1 MTGEQGCG
9 GIFRC
14 WNEFKSNWTK
24 EERPFTNHLERL
36 CQRSVFVSAA
46 SNFKQF
52 IENCSQVDEE
62 QFIEHL
68 SILRLSSTYRDK
80 ILEISPKSGVS
91 LLHRRVL
98 TRDALMNGRK
108 CLLKLHQHSKDEVL
122 KQESLKGS
130 RLRKE
135 IEIVRVLH
143 AVAQPCQNVVEL
155 LGSSIKAPMHMIIER
170 TPKGNLLTYLQDFAT
185 SPETVDLVQIA
196 VDICKAMIYLGE
208 QNIIHRDLRAKNCF
222 VFVKGEKI
230 LTKLGDSQLAVLSY
244 SGPTSPSGI
253 RNRRQTSA
261 TLMSLNEIAT
271 NEIAVRWTADE
282 ALQFCEFST
291 SSDVWSCGVVLFE
304 IFTFGCTPYL
314 NMPSGLN
321 LDSDEDVR
329 EFVRIYIY
337 VILDFA
343 WRILY

>member
-24 EERPFTNHLERL
+24 EEKPFTHHLEGL
-36 CQRSVFVSAA
+36 CQRSVFVAA
-46 SNFKQF
+46 ANNFKQF
-52 IENCSQVDEE
+52 VENSSQVDEK

-80 ILEISPKSGVS
+80 VLEISPASGVP
-91 LLHRRVL
+91 LLHHRVL
-98 TRDALMNGRK
+98 TRDALINGRK
-108 CLLKLHQHSKDEVL
+108 CLLKLRQHSKDEVL

-155 LGSSIKAPMHMIIER
+155 LGSSIEAPMHMIIER
-170 TPKGNLLTYLQDFAT
+170 TPKGDLLTYLQGFAT

-230 LTKLGDSQLAVLSY
+230 LTKLGDFQLAVLSY

-253 RNRRQTSA
+253 SSRRASSA
-261 TLMSLNEIAT
+261 TSLLNENAAI
-271 NEIAVRWTADE
+271 EFAVRWTADE
-282 ALQFCEFST
+282 ALRFCEFST
-291 SSDVWSCGVVLFE
+291 SSDVWSCGVLLFE
-304 IFTFGCTPYL
+304 ILTFGCTPYL

-329 EFVRIYIY
+329 EFVRTYIISKY
-337 VILDFA
+337 STK
-343 WRILY
+343 